1 MRSACLQEV
10 DAAVIFGELDPG
22 AGSVA
27 YTIRMNHTAV
37 PPTRQVLNIF
47 DLQPDEAY
55 KEYWFF
61 ANLQQLLDETVLAHA
76 AASSAGCQ
84 QAGGDSEPMCQQLLG
99 LRPAAAQSSMYAAA
113 SDLGGRRLQKAGAAG
128 GQLLGSSV
136 RGAHLGTAGTVP
148 IDATQALAVRFKPFP
163 WPAATL
169 DLGAGTA
176 GLAFN
181 LLLVFAFLSPTRY

>member
-1 MRSACLQEV
+1 MHSACLQEV

-22 AGSVA
+22 AGSAA

-76 AASSAGCQ
+76 AASSAACQ
-84 QAGGDSEPMCQQLLG
+84 QAGGHSRPMCQQLLG
-99 LRPAAAQSSMYAAA
+99 RGPAAEQSSLSAAA
-113 SDLGGRRLQKAGAAG
+113 SARGRRRLQQAGAG
-128 GQLLGSSV
+128 GAQLLGSSMQAAEMSTV
-136 RGAHLGTAGTVP
+136 GAMP
-148 IDATQALAVRFKPFP
+148 SDAAQALAVRFKPFP

-181 LLLVFAFLSPTRY
+181 LLLVFAFLSPTR

>member
-1 MRSACLQEV
+1 M

-22 AGSVA
+22 AGSAA
-27 YTIRMNHTAV
+27 YTVRMNHTAV

-61 ANLQQLLDETVLAHA
+61 ANLQQLLDETLLAEA
-76 AASSAGCQ
+76 AASRAGCQ
-84 QAGGDSEPMCQQLLG
+84 QAGGDSGPMCQQLLG
-99 LRPAAAQSSMYAAA
+99 RRPAAEQSSLPA
-113 SDLGGRRLQKAGAAG
+113 SVLGRRRLQQAGAAS
-128 GQLLGSSV
+128 GQLLGSSMQ
-136 RGAHLGTAGTVP
+136 GAQLGAAGAVP
-148 IDATQALAVRFKPFP
+148 SDATQALAVRFKPFP

-181 LLLVFAFLSPTRY
+181 LLLVFAFLSPTR